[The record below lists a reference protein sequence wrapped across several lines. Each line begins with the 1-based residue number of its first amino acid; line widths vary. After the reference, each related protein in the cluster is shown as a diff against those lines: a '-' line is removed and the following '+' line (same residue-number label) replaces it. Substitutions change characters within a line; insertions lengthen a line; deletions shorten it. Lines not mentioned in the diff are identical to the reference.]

1 MKRLNIILIFYF
13 SSVNALDEFSPR
25 SDFNLTATLDVP
37 DNTIIYQ
44 VEVPQGYWFGLG
56 FGTSMTNA
64 SILVVNANEEFN
76 PPLLNDTFAKGHGFP
91 RLQDVNIYK
100 LLSSEL
106 TEEGIWILEIS
117 RPIVYQEGDRND
129 TLRFDSRIDMIYAYG
144 ESSFARHSRTNRGFF
159 SMRLNSQSRLITF
172 KQFADAGDVYYKIHG
187 IIMYITWSILTFLAI
202 LSGRYMKHLYNFRM
216 IIHAS
221 VGTLIMSNTVILV
234 VLALG
239 TYPAKGTPKVAHKPI
254 GIIVMVISVLQFMG
268 GMTVKQTNSNLEWK
282 SKWASFSKL
291 GHQCFGLFLILF
303 SNFQVATGLVNY
315 ESPVKNLIYVHFA
328 VYLVILAIIEI
339 LYRWRY
345 KYTDKGVVK
354 KENVPIIT
362 QLQLNT
368 MVRNGRKL
376 VLFNNFILD
385 VESFMDEHPGT
396 RFVIAEN
403 IGSDIGK
410 YFYGAYSVEADVAPH
425 THSSYAST
433 LITKLTIGKLKQA
446 KSKVES
452 RASIKSEGDQDVLV
466 SKFVSI
472 GIFK

>member
-1 MKRLNIILIFYF
+1 
-13 SSVNALDEFSPR
+13 
-25 SDFNLTATLDVP
+25 
-37 DNTIIYQ
+37 
-44 VEVPQGYWFGLG
+44 
-56 FGTSMTNA
+56 MTNA
-64 SILVVNANEEFN
+64 PILIVNANEEFN
-76 PPLLNDTFAKGHGFP
+76 PPMLNDTFSKGHGFP
-91 RLQDVNIYK
+91 TLQTENIYT
-100 LLSSEL
+100 LESSEK
-106 TEEGIWILEIS
+106 TADNIWVLEIS
-117 RPIVYQEGDRND
+117 RPIKFQEGDRND
-129 TLRFDSRIDMIYAYG
+129 TLILDSRLNMIYAFG
-144 ESSFARHSRTNRGFF
+144 PGSFARHQRSNRGVFF
-159 SMRLNSQSRLITF
+159 MRLNSQSSTVTF
-172 KQFADAGDVYYKIHG
+172 TKFVNPNDVYYKIHG

-239 TYPAKGTPKVAHKPI
+239 TYPAQGTPKVGHRPI
-254 GIIVMVISVLQFMG
+254 GIIVMVISVLQFVG
-268 GMTVKQTNSNLEWK
+268 GMSVKQTNANLEWK
-282 SKWASFSKL
+282 TKWAYFTKL
-291 GHQCFGLFLILF
+291 GHQCFGLFIIMF
-303 SNFQVATGLVNY
+303 SNFQVVTGLVNY

-328 VYLVILAIIEI
+328 VYFVILVAIEI

-354 KENVPIIT
+354 KQDVPVMS

-368 MVRNGRKL
+368 LIRNGRKL

-403 IGSDIGK
+403 IGADIGK

-425 THSSYAST
+425 THSSYAAT
-433 LITKLTIGKLKQA
+433 LITKLTIGKLKQS

-452 RASIKSEGDQDVLV
+452 KASFKSEGDHDVLV
-466 SKFVSI
+466 NKFLSI
-472 GIFK
+472 GI